1 MSDVTDPRGVCR
13 KRAENLMPG
22 VPYVRGWADGK
33 RGADALATVLRA
45 LGLDSDF
52 PGLKADV
59 NVTGDGVVSL
69 GTIRPDVAKLL
80 ASLLVVG
87 LTTEMANQTVR
98 TATRTES
105 LSVRGET
112 ANREGREL

>member
-1 MSDVTDPRGVCR
+1 VDDVTDPRGVCR

-52 PGLKADV
+52 PGLRADV
-59 NVTGDGVVSL
+59 NVTGDGVVCL
-69 GTIRPDVAKLL
+69 GAIRPDAAKLL
-80 ASLLVVG
+80 ASLLVIG
-87 LTTEMANQTVR
+87 LTTEMADQTVR
-98 TATRTES
+98 PAARTELPS
-105 LSVRGET
+105 ARGEA
-112 ANREGREL
+112 ANREGRER

>member
-1 MSDVTDPRGVCR
+1 MTDPRGVCK

-33 RGADALATVLRA
+33 RGADALATALRE

-59 NVTGDGVVSL
+59 NEEGDGVVCL
-69 GTIRPDVAKLL
+69 GTIRPEAAELL
-80 ASLLVVG
+80 ASMLIVG
-87 LTTEMANQTVR
+87 LTVEMATQLTSVPLDGPDT
-98 TATRTES
+98 TA
-105 LSVRGET
+105 V
-112 ANREGREL
+112 